1 MRALRE
7 AVAGFRRSP
16 LLASLSVGAI
26 ALSLLVIG
34 LFGLLAHNIDL
45 ALADVEE
52 RVEVVGYLA
61 EDAPSNGVQLAVEEI
76 RSYPEVAT
84 VRHVTRVEALR
95 NATTELPEFSDVFSD
110 LETNPLPASIEVELS
125 IGHRNAEDARAV
137 AERLRSYGFVAEA
150 RYGQQWVQRID
161 VLRRVSGGAA
171 AVLGGGFALVAA
183 LLIATAVRMSI
194 VARGDAIFVMQSVG
208 AKESYIRRP
217 FILEGLG
224 VGVLGGLLALL
235 LTWGVYRAVN
245 ALLFS
250 IAWLP
255 VPWVAGGVAIG
266 GLLGMLSAAY
276 AVRKEV
282 RPYRAA

>member
-16 LLASLSVGAI
+16 LLASLSVGSI

-52 RVEVVGYLA
+52 RVQVVGYLD
-61 EDAPSNGVQLAVEEI
+61 EDAPSDGIQLAVKEI
-76 RSYPEVAT
+76 RAYPEVAV
-84 VRHVTRVEALR
+84 VRHVTKVEAMR
-95 NATTELPEFSDVFSD
+95 NATRDLPEFSDVFSAV
-110 LETNPLPASIEVELS
+110 ESNPLPASLEVELS
-125 IGHRNAEDARAV
+125 AGHRNADDARAV

-150 RYGQQWVQRID
+150 RYGQEWVERVD
-161 VLRRVSGGAA
+161 ALRRVSGGAA
-171 AVLGGGFALVAA
+171 AVLGGGFALVAV
-183 LLIATAVRMSI
+183 LLIAAAIRMSI
-194 VARGDAIFVMQSVG
+194 VARSDAIFVMQSVG

-217 FILEGLG
+217 FLLEGLA

-235 LTWGVYRAVN
+235 LTWGVYRAVD
-245 ALLFS
+245 AALFS
-250 IAWLP
+250 VSWLP
-255 VPWVAGGVAIG
+255 PPWLAGGVAIG
-266 GLLGMLSAAY
+266 GLLGMLSASY

-282 RPYRAA
+282 QPYRAT

>member
-26 ALSLLVIG
+26 ALGLLVIG

-52 RVEVVGYLA
+52 RVEVVGYLD
-61 EDAPSNGVQLAVEEI
+61 EDAPTNGVRLAVDEI
-76 RSYPEVAT
+76 QAYPEVAT
-84 VRHVTRVEALR
+84 VRHVTKVEALR
-95 NATTELPEFSDVFSD
+95 NARDELPEFSDVFSD
-110 LETNPLPASIEVELS
+110 LESNPLPASIEVRLA
-125 IGHRNAEDARAV
+125 IGHRNADDARAV
-137 AERLRSYGFVAEA
+137 AERLRSYGFVSEA
-150 RYGQQWVQRID
+150 SYGQQWVQRID
-161 VLRRVSGGAA
+161 VLRRVSGGTA

-194 VARGDAIFVMQSVG
+194 VARSDAIFVMQSVG
-208 AKESYIRRP
+208 AKEGYIRRP

-235 LTWGVYRAVN
+235 LTWGVYRAVD
-245 ALLFS
+245 AVLFS

-255 VPWVAGGVAIG
+255 LPWLAGGVAVG

-276 AVRKEV
+276 AVRQEV

>member
-1 MRALRE
+1 VRALRE

-61 EDAPSNGVQLAVEEI
+61 EDAPTEGVQLAVEEI
-76 RSYPEVAT
+76 RSYPEVAR
-84 VRHVTRVEALR
+84 VRHVTKVEAMR
-95 NATTELPEFSDVFSD
+95 NATAELPEFSDVFSA
-110 LETNPLPASIEVELS
+110 LETNPLPSSIEVELS
-125 IGHRNAEDARAV
+125 AGHRNADDART
-137 AERLRSYGFVAEA
+137 VAEA
-150 RYGQQWVQRID
+150 RYGQQWVERVD

-171 AVLGGGFALVAA
+171 AVLGGGFAVVAA

-194 VARGDAIFVMQSVG
+194 VARSDAIFVMQSVG
-208 AKESYIRRP
+208 AKEGYIRRP
-217 FILEGLG
+217 FLLEGLG

-235 LTWGVYRAVN
+235 LTWGVYRAVD
-245 ALLFS
+245 AVLFS
-250 IAWLP
+250 VSWLP
-255 VPWVAGGVAIG
+255 APWLAGGVAAG
-266 GLLGMLSAAY
+266 GVLGMVSAAY

-282 RPYRAA
+282 RPYRAV